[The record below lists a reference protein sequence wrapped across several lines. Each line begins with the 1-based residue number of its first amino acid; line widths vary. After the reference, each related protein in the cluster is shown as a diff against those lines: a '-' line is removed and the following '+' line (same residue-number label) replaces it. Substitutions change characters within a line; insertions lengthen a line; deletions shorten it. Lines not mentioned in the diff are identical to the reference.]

1 MKQNLINE
9 EKKDIEE
16 IWSRFKKRDFSGNT
30 GMAVKNS
37 IFQMSTNLV
46 AKLGSLIFTIILAR
60 LLMPE
65 LFGLYSLVLSI
76 VVIFAT
82 FSELGI
88 STALIRFIS
97 KEFEKKQSRLKSNI
111 LYLWKMKAALIF
123 FSSILL
129 IIFADYIANTF
140 YQKPIFLALLAGVLY
155 LIFIQLTAFLQPLL
169 FASNNFT
176 SVFKREIIFQ
186 IIRLILVPLAVVL
199 AIKYSLSDEI
209 VLMLIIFFLAI
220 ALFLSSIFLFLDVKK
235 SYYIKFKTEKTLP
248 LPKKQKSTLNK
259 FIFATAALAVSGVF
273 FGNIDKVMLG
283 KFVEAE
289 FIGYYTAA
297 VTLISALAPI
307 IAFSAIVLLPIFSR
321 LKGKRLEAGFK
332 KSMRITS
339 LIAVGTFLVTLL
351 FAYFAILIIYGKEY
365 LPATNILRLLSLLLF
380 ILPVIAVYQS
390 YYISQGKPKTVA
402 KLLILS
408 TILNI
413 FLNYI
418 LITSLLKFGD
428 LAAVY
433 GATIAT
439 IISQFFYLGGLIKG
453 RRKKQ
458 KQF

>member
-1 MKQNLINE
+1 MEYFDDTTEILKQIFYRLKNRN
-9 EKKDIEE
+9 
-16 IWSRFKKRDFSGNT
+16 FQGNSGI
-30 GMAVKNS
+30 VIKNS
-37 IFQMSTNLV
+37 IYQLAYTFISK
-46 AKLGSLIFTIILAR
+46 AGSLLFMIILAR

-76 VVIFAT
+76 IVIFAT
-82 FSELGI
+82 FAELGI
-88 STALIRFIS
+88 STTIIRFIS
-97 KEFEKKQSRLKSNI
+97 KEFERKQSRLKANI
-111 LYLWKMKAALIF
+111 LYLWKLKLILIF

-155 LIFIQLTAFLQPLL
+155 IMFIQLTAFLQPLL
-169 FASNNFT
+169 YASNNFA
-176 SVFKREIIFQ
+176 SVFKREIVFQ
-186 IIRLILVPLAVVL
+186 IVRLILVPLAVIM
-199 AIKYSLSDEI
+199 AIKYSLSDETI
-209 VLMLIIFFLAI
+209 LMLIVFFLAI
-220 ALFLSSIFLFLDVKK
+220 ALFLASIFLFLDVKK
-235 SYYIKFKTEKTLP
+235 IYYARFKAEKNLS
-248 LPKKQKSTLNK
+248 LPKEQKSTIKK

-273 FGNIDKVMLG
+273 FGNIDRIMLG

-297 VTLISALAPI
+297 FNLISTLIPLI
-307 IAFSAIVLLPIFSR
+307 TFSSIVLLPIFSR
-321 LKGKRLEAGFK
+321 LKNKRLEAGFK
-332 KSMRITS
+332 KSMGIIF
-339 LIAVGTFLVTLL
+339 LIATGTFLITII

-380 ILPVIAVYQS
+380 ILPIAAVYQS
-390 YYISQGKPKTVA
+390 YYISQGKPGTIA
-402 KLLILS
+402 KLLIVS

-439 IISQFFYLGGLIKG
+439 IISQFFYLGGLIRG
-453 RRKKQ
+453 RRKR
-458 KQF
+458 